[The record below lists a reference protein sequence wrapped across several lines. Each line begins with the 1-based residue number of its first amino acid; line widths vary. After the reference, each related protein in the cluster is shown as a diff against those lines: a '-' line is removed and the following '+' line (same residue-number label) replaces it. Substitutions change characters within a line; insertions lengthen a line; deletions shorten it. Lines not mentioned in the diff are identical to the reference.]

1 MFLVEGAHP
10 RSSLLTIEDRTA
22 PLAGA
27 CGARYDRVMPGDS
40 LTDSATASSG
50 AEGSVGAPAS
60 GDRTGPSVC
69 YVVHPDGSEQVRF
82 DRATVEGL
90 LAGPGFFWLDLDQ
103 PEEADFEILRDVF
116 GFHPLAVEDSE
127 HFDQRAKLDDYDDF
141 IFIVVYGA
149 TPDDDQLVEVHC
161 FYSERFLVTVHHD
174 DCPAFAEIRRRY
186 QDRVKAIDQPSLLL
200 YRVVDGLV
208 DSFFPIL
215 SLRQPHRRARGLI
228 FLRADD
234 QQLQEIFRMKR
245 LLVGMRKA
253 VTPQRD
259 TFASLMGR
267 VAQLPGLGDEDERY
281 FRDVYD
287 HLIRISDLIDSYRD
301 LLTGAMDVY
310 LSTVSNRLNSVMK
323 QLTVIATIFL
333 PLTFITGFFG
343 QNFGW
348 MVRNI
353 GGVPAFM
360 LLGIGA
366 EIAVVVA
373 LLTYFKRRGWYYP
386 PAPNRHQCPRRTVI
400 SNSWQPSRL
409 PRGELRS
416 GLARA
421 EHGADHRHGVP
432 GDVRDLLVRLAGA
445 LRDHDRIGESVR
457 RAVAYAAD
465 ERSNS

>member
-1 MFLVEGAHP
+1 V
-10 RSSLLTIEDRTA
+10 S
-22 PLAGA
+22 
-27 CGARYDRVMPGDS
+27 GDS
-40 LTDSATASSG
+40 LTGPATAEPG
-50 AEGSVGAPAS
+50 GKHPGGEAS

-69 YVVHPDGSEQVRF
+69 YVIDEEASKQVNF
-82 DRATVEGL
+82 DRATVERL
-90 LAGPGFFWLDLDQ
+90 LAGKSFFWLDLDQ
-103 PEEADFEILRDVF
+103 PGAADFEILRDAF

-141 IFIVVYGA
+141 IFIVAYGA
-149 TPDDDQLVEVHC
+149 TPDADQLVEVHC
-161 FYSERFLVTVHHD
+161 FFSERFLITVHHD

-186 QDRVKAIDQPSLLL
+186 RDRDMAIERPALLL

-215 SLRQPHRRARGLI
+215 SAFDDRIDELEDQI
-228 FLRADD
+228 FVRADD
-234 QQLQEIFRMKR
+234 RQLQEMFRMKR

-267 VAQLPGLGDEDERY
+267 VAALPGLTDEDERY

-348 MVRNI
+348 MVDNI
-353 GGVPAFM
+353 GGVPAFVAF
-360 LLGIGA
+360 GIGS
-366 EIAVVVA
+366 EIAIVVG
-373 LLTYFKRRGWYYP
+373 LLAFFKRRGWF
-386 PAPNRHQCPRRTVI
+386 
-400 SNSWQPSRL
+400 
-409 PRGELRS
+409 
-416 GLARA
+416 
-421 EHGADHRHGVP
+421 
-432 GDVRDLLVRLAGA
+432 
-445 LRDHDRIGESVR
+445 
-457 RAVAYAAD
+457 
-465 ERSNS
+465 